1 MPTQTEGKG
10 FKLLRK
16 GKDRVSKAFSV
27 FLVVLMLFLIGYST
41 YSFFKGNFEGGF
53 LPFPLLAVCY
63 VFMVSR
69 RRAHFEADSDEDSSL
84 D

>member
-1 MPTQTEGKG
+1 M
-10 FKLLRK
+10 
-16 GKDRVSKAFSV
+16 SKTFSV
-27 FLVVLMLFLIGYST
+27 FLIVILFFLIGYST
-41 YSFFKGNFEGGF
+41 YSFFKGDFERGF

-63 VFMVSR
+63 VFIVSR